1 MIVKRYTG
9 KTAEEALV
17 LAKWELGE
25 EAIILSSGKARDRWW
40 KFWET
45 GYQVLVATD
54 YPTTK
59 TRKGTD
65 SLTETPHSVV
75 PQADLVLGQ
84 EEAAVTAYAATTQLI
99 AEEPSPELGQVLDLL
114 KGLDRRLDRIEGI
127 PSGRAEEVYEWL
139 IQEEVAES
147 WARRLAH
154 ELADTEEPEL
164 EETLIETVGRVIGEH
179 LAPPAPISVAEPTV
193 VVLIGPTGSG
203 KTTTV
208 AKLAAYFHLEQKKS
222 VLLITT
228 DTYRVAAV
236 EQIKT
241 YAEILGVPIEVA
253 MRPQDI
259 PTIQQKHPAEVVL
272 IDTAGHSVNH
282 ALHMAEIQ
290 TIVHYAKAREILLT
304 LPATMGATTM
314 VETAHLLA
322 RDLAVKLCITKVD
335 EAHHGGAVVSALLSL
350 GWPLAYITDG
360 QGVPDDI
367 RVAFPDTIAQ
377 WIAKGVF

>member
-40 KFWET
+40 KLWET

-59 TRKGTD
+59 ERSAGRIPDATPPPPPPPVVS
-65 SLTETPHSVV
+65 SLEET
-75 PQADLVLGQ
+75 
-84 EEAAVTAYAATTQLI
+84 AVTAYAATNALMS
-99 AEEPSPELGQVLDLL
+99 EERSIELSQVLDLL

-139 IQEEVAES
+139 IQEEVVDS

-154 ELADTEEPEL
+154 ELAESDDVPEGETL
-164 EETLIETVGRVIGEH
+164 EEAVARIIGGH
-179 LAPPAPISVAEPTV
+179 LAPPAPISIAEPTV

-203 KTTTV
+203 KTTTI
-208 AKLAAYFHLEQKKS
+208 AKLAAYFHLEQKKT

-236 EQIKT
+236 EHIKT
-241 YAEILGVPIEVA
+241 YAEILGVPLEVA

-259 PTIQQKHPAEVVL
+259 PAIQKKHSAEIVL

-290 TIVHYAKAREILLT
+290 TIVQYAKAKEIILT
-304 LPATMGATTM
+304 LPATMGPTTM
-314 VETAHLLA
+314 VETAHRLA
-322 RDLAVKLCITKVD
+322 QDLAVKLCITKVD
-335 EAHHGGAVVSALLSL
+335 EAHHGGASVSALLSL

-367 RVAFPDTIAQ
+367 RVAFPDTIAE
-377 WIAKGVF
+377 WIAKGVC

>member
-9 KTAEEALV
+9 KTAEEALI

-54 YPTTK
+54 YPTAK
-59 TRKGTD
+59 DRDGTRVAEPPP
-65 SLTETPHSVV
+65 L
-75 PQADLVLGQ
+75 PQAVVSSL
-84 EEAAVTAYAATTQLI
+84 EETAVTAYASTDALMTEDRS
-99 AEEPSPELGQVLDLL
+99 AELSQVLDLL

-127 PSGRAEEVYEWL
+127 PAGRAEEVYDWL
-139 IQEEVAES
+139 MQEEVVDN

-154 ELADTEEPEL
+154 ELAQAEDVPDD
-164 EETLIETVGRVIGEH
+164 ETLEATITRIVADH
-179 LAPPAPISVAEPTV
+179 LAPPQPISVAEATV

-203 KTTTV
+203 KTTTI

-241 YAEILGVPIEVA
+241 YAEILGVPLEVA

-259 PTIQQKHPAEVVL
+259 PAMVHKNPADVVL

-282 ALHMAEIQ
+282 ALYMAEIQ
-290 TIVHYAKAREILLT
+290 TIVQYAKAREILLT
-304 LPATMGATTM
+304 LPATMGPTTM
-314 VETAHLLA
+314 VETAHRLA
-322 RDLAVKLCITKVD
+322 GDRAVKLCITKVD
-335 EAHHGGAVVSALLSL
+335 EAHHGGASVSALLSL

-377 WIAKGVF
+377 WIAKGVC

>member
-25 EAIILSSGKARDRWW
+25 DAIILSSGKARDRWW
-40 KFWET
+40 KLWET

-54 YPTTK
+54 YPSSKERTTA
-59 TRKGTD
+59 RVPD
-65 SLTETPHSVV
+65 SESPSTPAMVSSLEET
-75 PQADLVLGQ
+75 
-84 EEAAVTAYAATTQLI
+84 AVTAYAATNALATDERSL
-99 AEEPSPELGQVLDLL
+99 ELSQVLDLL

-127 PSGRAEEVYEWL
+127 PSGRAEEVYAWL

-154 ELADTEEPEL
+154 ELVDTDEAPEEETL
-164 EETLIETVGRVIGEH
+164 EETVARIIGAH
-179 LAPPAPISVAEPTV
+179 LAPPAPISIAEPTV

-203 KTTTV
+203 KTTTI

-236 EQIKT
+236 EHIKT
-241 YAEILGVPIEVA
+241 YAEILGVPLEVA

-259 PTIQQKHPAEVVL
+259 PGIQKKHPADVVL

-282 ALHMAEIQ
+282 GLYMAEIQ
-290 TIVHYAKAREILLT
+290 TIVQYAKAREVILT
-304 LPATMGATTM
+304 LPATMGPTTM
-314 VETAHLLA
+314 VETAHRLA
-322 RDLAVKLCITKVD
+322 QDLPVKLCITKVD
-335 EAHHGGAVVSALLSL
+335 EAHHGGAAVSALLSL

-367 RVAFPDTIAQ
+367 RVAFPDTVAQ

>member
-9 KTAEEALV
+9 KSAEEALV

-25 EAIILSSGKARDRWW
+25 EAIILSSGKAKDRWW

-59 TRKGTD
+59 TPKGTETLAVHPIPAPSPVAS
-65 SLTETPHSVV
+65 SL
-75 PQADLVLGQ
+75 
-84 EEAAVTAYAATTQLI
+84 EEAAVTAYQATTELVT
-99 AEEPSPELGQVLDLL
+99 ETPNPELGQVLDLL
-114 KGLDRRLDRIEGI
+114 KGLDRRLDRMEGI
-127 PSGRAEEVYEWL
+127 PSGRAEAVYQWL
-139 IQEEVAES
+139 IQEEVADS

-154 ELADTEEPEL
+154 ELAAAEDPLAEETL
-164 EETLIETVGRVIGEH
+164 EETVARIVGEH

-203 KTTTV
+203 KTTTI

-259 PTIQQKHPAEVVL
+259 PAIQQKHPADVVL
-272 IDTAGHSVNH
+272 IDTAGHSANH
-282 ALHMAEIQ
+282 ALHMAEVQ
-290 TIVHYAKAREILLT
+290 TIVQYAKAREILLT

-314 VETAHLLA
+314 VETAHRIA
-322 RDLAVKLCITKVD
+322 GNQAVKLCITKVD
-335 EAHHGGAVVSALLSL
+335 EAHHGGAALSALLSL

-367 RVAFPDTIAQ
+367 QVAFVDTIAQ